1 MAEILVTDLPEHIVF
16 GMDASAQRLGL
27 SRNEF
32 LLGVLSRVAQDRAPV
47 TAADFQ
53 DLSATFSD
61 LLNEGVMKDAW
72 S

>member
-1 MAEILVTDLPEHIVF
+1 MTDLLITGLPEHVVADI
-16 GMDASAQRLGL
+16 DASAQELGL

-32 LLGVLSRVAQDRAPV
+32 LLGVLSRVTQDRAPV
-47 TAADFQ
+47 TTMDFQ

-61 LLNEGVMKDAW
+61 LLRADVMKDAW

>member
-1 MAEILVTDLPEHIVF
+1 MTDLLITGLPEHVVADI
-16 GMDASAQRLGL
+16 DASAQELGL

-32 LLGVLSRVAQDRAPV
+32 LLDVLSRVAKDRARV
-47 TAADFQ
+47 TSVDFQ

-61 LLNEGVMKDAW
+61 LLSEGVMKDAW

>member
-1 MAEILVTDLPEHIVF
+1 MTDLLITGLPEHVVAAV
-16 GMDASAQRLGL
+16 DASAQELGL

-32 LLGVLSRVAQDRAPV
+32 LLDVLSRVAQDRARV
-47 TAADFQ
+47 TSVDFQ

-61 LLNEGVMKDAW
+61 LLSEGVMKGAW

>member
-1 MAEILVTDLPEHIVF
+1 MTDLLITGLPEHVVAAV
-16 GMDASAQRLGL
+16 DASAHELGL

-32 LLGVLSRVAQDRAPV
+32 LLDVLSRVAQDRARV
-47 TAADFQ
+47 TSVDFQ

-61 LLNEGVMKDAW
+61 LLSEGVMKDAW